1 MREESVRKS
10 PLITG
15 MLGVVIA
22 TVWLV
27 ARVDGQITGGQAQAA
42 RSAAAQSRSA
52 QSREPQAA
60 AQAASQTAAPAPV
73 PQGSAGGRRDP
84 FRPLVVRGANDQLP
98 VCTSPGKG
106 QLVVGQVTLQG
117 IVRGLSGQWIAV
129 VDNNTKRA
137 YFLYAGDALCNGT
150 VSRITQNSL
159 VIEERVSDQLGRE
172 RTREVVKQLAPE

>member
-1 MREESVRKS
+1 MRKS

-22 TVWLV
+22 TVWV
-27 ARVDGQITGGQAQAA
+27 AASLQGQITGGQAVAA
-42 RSAAAQSRSA
+42 QSAAAQTTTA
-52 QSREPQAA
+52 QASPAQAA
-60 AQAASQTAAPAPV
+60 ARAAAQTAAPAPA
-73 PQGSAGGRRDP
+73 PQGSASGRRDP
-84 FRPLVVRGANDQLP
+84 FRPLVVRGAGDQLP

-117 IVRGLSGQWIAV
+117 IVRGLRGDWIAV

-137 YFLYAGDALCNGT
+137 YFLYVGDVLCNGT
-150 VSRITQNSL
+150 VSRITQDS
-159 VIEERVSDQLGRE
+159 VAIEERVSDQLGRT

>member
-1 MREESVRKS
+1 MRKS

-22 TVWLV
+22 TVWV
-27 ARVDGQITGGQAQAA
+27 AASLQGQITGGQAVAA
-42 RSAAAQSRSA
+42 QSAAAR
-52 QSREPQAA
+52 AA
-60 AQAASQTAAPAPV
+60 AQTAAPAPV
-73 PQGSAGGRRDP
+73 PQGSTSGRRDP

-117 IVRGLSGQWIAV
+117 IVRGLSGEWIAV

-137 YFLYAGDALCNGT
+137 YFLYVGDALCNGT
-150 VSRITQNSL
+150 VSRITQDSV
-159 VIEERVSDQLGRE
+159 VIEERVSDQLGRA